1 VCTGSSARGTG
12 VQGHYRQWGAAGTR
26 WRDMARSGRGQGSA
40 TRLWRTTTRSSDQSA
55 DADDRGRGLD
65 ELGWREEQGL
75 GCPIYRGR
83 GGREEAPGEEK
94 GHRRLLQSAI
104 NGAGYTFDWERKWGE
119 GEEEGT
125 TIMGEAR
132 WRGTGAARLA
142 GWAAQPGQP
151 GRGAT
156 TARGRRWPDR
166 WGPRVRDRE
175 GRRPVGPVQPP

>member
-94 GHRRLLQSAI
+94 GHQRLLQSAI
-104 NGAGYTFDWERKWGE
+104 NGAGYTFDWE
-119 GEEEGT
+119 
-125 TIMGEAR
+125 
-132 WRGTGAARLA
+132 RLA